1 MPSLWLAM
9 ALLAADGGG
18 LRFEGSVAAGGGY
31 DTNLLVIPGEEGL
44 GSAVASLSATGG
56 AAIDLSDSA
65 FLYVGAALDGARFAT
80 LSDLDRTAAGASASL
95 FVDIVGPLALVLG
108 STASFAW
115 YADPARSG
123 ASITGR
129 ATLRYRPAGWL
140 TTRLGYAHVLRTAN
154 DPVYGASFD
163 RVFAEVESR
172 LARDTWISVAT
183 FVERGD
189 LTFYREIPPFTST
202 GSAAL
207 TGNEGATTA
216 ASAAI
221 FEPYQSAA
229 TTLGIGLGFEQG
241 LGAGLSLDLGA
252 TWRRT
257 DTPDGTYSGPSAS
270 ASVVWRWE

>member
-1 MPSLWLAM
+1 
-9 ALLAADGGG
+9 
-18 LRFEGSVAAGGGY
+18 V
-31 DTNLLVIPGEEGL
+31 TPGEEGL

-108 STASFAW
+108 STASHAW
-115 YADPARSG
+115 YAEPARSG

-140 TTRLGYAHVLRTAN
+140 TTRLGYAHVLRTAD

-172 LARDTWISVAT
+172 LARDTWISVTT

-189 LTFYREIPPFTST
+189 LTFYREIQPFVST
-202 GSAAL
+202 GTATL
-207 TGNEGATTA
+207 TGNERTTTA
-216 ASAAI
+216 ASAWASSRG
-221 FEPYQSAA
+221 SAPDSRSTWA
-229 TTLGIGLGFEQG
+229 RRGGAPTRPTGPIPVPRLRRAWS
-241 LGAGLSLDLGA
+241 GAG
-252 TWRRT
+252 T
-257 DTPDGTYSGPSAS
+257 DPGYFAGTLQVLTPTI
-270 ASVVWRWE
+270 R